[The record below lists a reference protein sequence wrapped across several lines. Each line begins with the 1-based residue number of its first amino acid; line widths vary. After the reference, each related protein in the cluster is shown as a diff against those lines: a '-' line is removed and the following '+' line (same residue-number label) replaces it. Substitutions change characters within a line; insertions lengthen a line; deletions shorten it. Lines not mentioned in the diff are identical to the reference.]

1 MLSSL
6 SNLFFSFSYNQ
17 PVLSSCNEPLA
28 VEAVQTDQ
36 VQEQGA
42 TCKGPGS
49 DQSPTSVTQSISSSA
64 SPSLSEHK
72 LSPKKV
78 HKECQ
83 PEPSQKNSSDR
94 RTVSPVVNVRTPA
107 SDGYNWRKYGQKQVK
122 SPKGSR
128 SYYKCTYS
136 ECCAKKIECCDHSG
150 HVTEIVYK
158 SQHSHDPPRKI
169 NNPKESKL
177 VPYVEPVVKKIIAEH
192 SRRIISDS
200 DPPTPSKEPLR
211 ETAIVLERKRQYSN
225 DSDGNEEFKV
235 KDENVNEPET
245 KLK

>member
-1 MLSSL
+1 MS
-6 SNLFFSFSYNQ
+6 
-17 PVLSSCNEPLA
+17 
-28 VEAVQTDQ
+28 
-36 VQEQGA
+36 
-42 TCKGPGS
+42 TCKGTDSGR
-49 DQSPTSVTQSISSSA
+49 SPTSVTQSISSST

-78 HKECQ
+78 HKECK
-83 PEPSQKNSSDR
+83 PEPSQKSSSDHK
-94 RTVSPVVNVRTPA
+94 TALSVPNVRTPA

-150 HVTEIVYK
+150 LITEVVYK

-192 SRRIISDS
+192 SRRIINDS
-200 DPPTPSKEPLR
+200 DPPTPSKETVR
-211 ETAIVLERKRQYSN
+211 ETALVLERKRQHSN
-225 DSDGNEEFKV
+225 DSDGNDEFKI
-235 KDENVNEPET
+235 KDENDNDSET
-245 KLK
+245 KQK